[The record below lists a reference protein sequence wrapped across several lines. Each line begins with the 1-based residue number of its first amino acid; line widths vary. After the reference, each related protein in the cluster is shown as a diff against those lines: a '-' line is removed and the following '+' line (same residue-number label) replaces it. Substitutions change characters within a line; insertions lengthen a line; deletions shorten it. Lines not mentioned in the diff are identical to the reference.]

1 MFDDAV
7 GELLLLIRLIDDAVR
22 HKVVDL
28 AIGDVV
34 SFRAVKNTRI

>member
-1 MFDDAV
+1 MFDDAF

-34 SFRAVKNTRI
+34 SFRAINSMGI